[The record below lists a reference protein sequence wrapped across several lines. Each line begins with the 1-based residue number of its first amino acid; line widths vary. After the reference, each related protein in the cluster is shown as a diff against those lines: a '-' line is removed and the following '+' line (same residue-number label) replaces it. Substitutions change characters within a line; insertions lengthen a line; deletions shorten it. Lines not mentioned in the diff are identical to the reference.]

1 MKPPDLRS
9 EIELEKANLKQVLA
23 DVARTQVEIASPAHS
38 PTIVAGAAAYI
49 AQCYGGIELILKR
62 IVRHRNLELPSG
74 GEWHI
79 ELLKI
84 FRRDSGNSHA
94 FISEELFSKL
104 SLMRKFRHFVIHGY
118 GFSLDAA
125 TVTAALSDT
134 PGIVAEFL
142 DALDGYLE
150 CSGKV

>member
-1 MKPPDLRS
+1 MAFPG
-9 EIELEKANLKQVLA
+9 
-23 DVARTQVEIASPAHS
+23 HS

-62 IVRHRNLELPSG
+62 ITRHRNLDLPTS

-84 FRRDSGNSHA
+84 FRQGTGNQHA
-94 FISEELFSKL
+94 FIGEELFSQL

-118 GFSLDAA
+118 GFSLDTA
-125 TVTAALSDT
+125 TVAKALSDT
-134 PGIVAEFL
+134 PGIVSEFL
-142 DALDGYLE
+142 TALDGYLE
-150 CSGKV
+150 RTGKV